1 MELVF
6 QLFSHQKQQIV
17 TTHNRD
23 VKQAIDYIN
32 THYQKK
38 LTLSL
43 IAKHVNLSEN
53 YLSRIFKEE
62 VGQSI
67 IHYINTVKMEKA
79 ADLILKGNPYIKEIS
94 TQIGIHDQFY
104 FTRLFKNTLVLI
116 LVNIRITFIPRLVQE
131 IKTIPTLLL
140 ECGS

>member
-1 MELVF
+1 M
-6 QLFSHQKQQIV
+6 

-23 VKQAIDYIN
+23 VKQTIDYIN
-32 THYQKK
+32 ANYQKK

-43 IAKHVNLSEN
+43 IAKQVNLSEN

-79 ADLILKGNPYIKEIS
+79 AELILKGNPYVKEIS

-104 FTRLFKNTLVLI
+104 FTRLFKKHFGVNPSEYKDYVQATL
-116 LVNIRITFIPRLVQE
+116 
-131 IKTIPTLLL
+131 
-140 ECGS
+140 GSGN